1 MKCIKFL
8 TFLDYPTVEEV
19 GADFESKLEE
29 RDQQIEFQSKEI
41 KILKRRTEVLE
52 PLLGQSKKIIISKME
67 RER

>member
-8 TFLDYPTVEEV
+8 TFLDYPTDEEV

-52 PLLGQSKKIIISKME
+52 PLLGRSKKIIISKME